1 MKRLKLVSLA
11 MIGAIATSV
20 ALAATPLKLG
30 DELAQLNQAIVSLL
44 TPFQN
49 DTTKGELSFSK
60 LRTGRHH
67 TLKVALKGL
76 YAKLG
81 TRTSLTITAD
91 EVSYRYGSG
100 RHPTTTIRG
109 SAAID
114 LTKIMGIADLNELLA
129 NIESIIPQYA
139 QDLTSDFGDA
149 VTVSAKVTDKV
160 FDQDGNY
167 VSLKGSLNMKF
178 DLSKLPADKKL
189 EDVMIKAINAEISLN
204 VETGV
209 VLNMSIVSNP
219 KYKGFNADEQGLKEL
234 LDKLLKQD
242 PEQLKM
248 IEDTFRQMDDIV
260 GGILN

>member
-1 MKRLKLVSLA
+1 M
-11 MIGAIATSV
+11 
-20 ALAATPLKLG
+20 
-30 DELAQLNQAIVSLL
+30 
-44 TPFQN
+44 
-49 DTTKGELSFSK
+49 
-60 LRTGRHH
+60 
-67 TLKVALKGL
+67 
-76 YAKLG
+76 
-81 TRTSLTITAD
+81 
-91 EVSYRYGSG
+91 
-100 RHPTTTIRG
+100 
-109 SAAID
+109 
-114 LTKIMGIADLNELLA
+114 
-129 NIESIIPQYA
+129 
-139 QDLTSDFGDA
+139 
-149 VTVSAKVTDKV
+149 TVSVKVTDKV

-189 EDVMIKAINAEISLN
+189 EDVVIKAINAEISLN

-260 GGILN
+260 GGILQTRPRVRD